1 MKKWQQKNR
10 LTING
15 WTGCYQAVCVLH
27 LFSMCQLLFF
37 PPPPYLGF
45 VQYLTEREKNDNKG
59 SYCHLLVQ
67 LDSSWLHFS
76 SSREGSLETKKTS
89 NATVADAFSFFS
101 SPCEFYSSSRVCP
114 AAAAHTQ
121 SGRIFFW
128 DCFGRNRT
136 EWQPAATEMLETF
149 AGRRCHGDRRVI
161 SIGWNLSTQL
171 RTLWCRTGS

>member
-101 SPCEFYSSSRVCP
+101 SPCEFYSSSRVWPNLFLGLFWSQQNGVAAGCDGNVGNVRRP
-114 AAAAHTQ
+114 ALPW
-121 SGRIFFW
+121 RP
-128 DCFGRNRT
+128 D
-136 EWQPAATEMLETF
+136 E
-149 AGRRCHGDRRVI
+149 
-161 SIGWNLSTQL
+161 
-171 RTLWCRTGS
+171 